1 MITASP
7 WIATYD
13 RRITDTATEGFYV
26 AYLFSID
33 FKRLYLSLAFGTTQ
47 FAEYFKN
54 IGERHEKL
62 ASAAAQFRTL
72 VKPERTLYVD
82 TLKLAATS
90 KDRLHSDYQYS
101 NIWAIQYDLNLVP
114 PEDILVAD
122 YRYMLGLYKQLV
134 DNPLLPDMQQLL
146 EAQISLPAKALAPIV
161 KKFVARPPKSR
172 KKGLGGHGT
181 RDLSRIEE
189 GG

>member
-1 MITASP
+1 MVRDFPSELKPHVLSGPAYEIQGSTGRGMITASP

-114 PEDILVAD
+114 Q
-122 YRYMLGLYKQLV
+122 RT
-134 DNPLLPDMQQLL
+134 
-146 EAQISLPAKALAPIV
+146 
-161 KKFVARPPKSR
+161 FWSR
-172 KKGLGGHGT
+172 T
-181 RDLSRIEE
+181 TDTCSASTNS
-189 GG
+189 